1 MGVAAVVAG
10 IFIASPRSGVA
21 ILTQQA
27 HLRRISPQ
35 GERVLVA
42 GGRRD
47 PSGVS
52 ATRISRSQPPDHGR
66 RRAHRAIF
74 GGGERVSVRGK
85 GKRMSAS
92 MSWLFHTRRTEEGSG
107 ESTRTSRRLAKEEIG
122 QERRWESSAAE
133 GGACAGLTQ
142 GSAWPLFVD
151 FEALAQRQDALFGG
165 LTPLHEKT
173 ALVTFVGMGITDTH
187 RYEDAAAAFKEFRRM
202 APAHN
207 GALIEV
213 FTQRHREESKG
224 SDFLYL
230 HFAGDRLAFGLQI
243 CALTSGGLMA
253 GWRLP

>member
-1 MGVAAVVAG
+1 
-10 IFIASPRSGVA
+10 
-21 ILTQQA
+21 
-27 HLRRISPQ
+27 
-35 GERVLVA
+35 
-42 GGRRD
+42 
-47 PSGVS
+47 
-52 ATRISRSQPPDHGR
+52 
-66 RRAHRAIF
+66 
-74 GGGERVSVRGK
+74 
-85 GKRMSAS
+85 MSAS
-92 MSWLFHTRRTEEGSG
+92 LSWLFHTRRTEEGSG
-107 ESTRTSRRLAKEEIG
+107 EFPRTSRRLSKEEIA
-122 QERRWESSAAE
+122 QERRWESSAAH

-142 GSAWPLFVD
+142 RSAWPLFVD
-151 FEALAQRQDALFGG
+151 FAALAQRQDALFGG

-173 ALVTFVGMGITDTH
+173 ALVTFIGMGITDAN
-187 RYEDAAAAFKEFRRM
+187 RYEDAAAALQELRRM

>member
-1 MGVAAVVAG
+1 V
-10 IFIASPRSGVA
+10 P
-21 ILTQQA
+21 
-27 HLRRISPQ
+27 IS
-35 GERVLVA
+35 
-42 GGRRD
+42 GGRACARSLRPPRPIGCVNHQD
-47 PSGVS
+47 LEIAAAQLWPQTRSQGYFEGWRLVEREGKRVS
-52 ATRISRSQPPDHGR
+52 ASI
-66 RRAHRAIF
+66 
-74 GGGERVSVRGK
+74 
-85 GKRMSAS
+85 
-92 MSWLFHTRRTEEGSG
+92 SWLFHTRRTEEDSG
-107 ESTRTSRRLAKEEIG
+107 EFTRTSRRLAKEEIA
-122 QERRWESSAAE
+122 QERRWESSASE

-142 GSAWPLFVD
+142 RSAWPLFVD

-173 ALVTFVGMGITDTH
+173 ALVTFVGMGITDAN
-187 RYEDAAAAFKEFRRM
+187 RYEDAAAAFKELRRM

-253 GWRLP
+253 GWQLS